1 MSSPISCV
9 SVSRASSQCDIVG
22 AEFCAV
28 TVGQPFVYVIPSF
41 SVLSVQLRQ
50 MKIKWSP
57 CEEAAEATYD
67 VFVRNDSSLC
77 RAYPAWMSVKNAA
90 RVRVKHACTRT
101 GNYFNHNIKI

>member
-1 MSSPISCV
+1 
-9 SVSRASSQCDIVG
+9 
-22 AEFCAV
+22 
-28 TVGQPFVYVIPSF
+28 
-41 SVLSVQLRQ
+41 

-90 RVRVKHACTRT
+90 RVRVKHACTCT